1 MFEPVFELLIG
12 IVIAVVFFFA
22 GVFFSRKIAE
32 KALGSAETQ
41 AKQIIEEA
49 N

>member
-32 KALGSAETQ
+32 KEE
-41 AKQIIEEA
+41 QIGRA
-49 N
+49 HV